1 MSLSKE
7 KLDAL
12 RIDRDI
18 NEHRGRRW
26 SLPAVF
32 AILVV
37 MGGAASGFYAWNKQ
51 VTGKPVVVTAIVS
64 SPLLDNQ
71 STILNASGYVVAR
84 RKATVSAKVTGKI
97 TQVLVEEGMQVESGQ
112 VLARLDDSILQA
124 RLALA
129 RSQLKAAEERL
140 AEIRVRLKQA
150 ERDLVRKHSLE
161 KDKLVSAA
169 ELDVAHSEREAQRA
183 RLTASEADVDV
194 AKRTVSL
201 RLQDLDDLVIRAPFA
216 GIVVSKDAQPGEMIS
231 PVSAGGGFTRTGIC
245 TIVDMDSREI
255 EVDVN
260 EAYINRV
267 YAGQPAEAE
276 LDAYSGWMIPSR
288 VINIVPTADR
298 QRATVKVRLA
308 FDQLDPRILPDMGI
322 KVSFKEKQDNDTAQ
336 GPQAI
341 AVVPAAALHNDGTSY
356 VWLVRDGRIERR
368 AIRAGKQNNDM
379 VDVLAGLSPGERVIT
394 QAPDGLS
401 QGQQVKV
408 K

>member
-1 MSLSKE
+1 MALSKE

-12 RIDRDI
+12 RIDRNI
-18 NEHRGRRW
+18 SESRGRPW
-26 SLPAVF
+26 MLPV
-32 AILVV
+32 IVTVLVIV
-37 MGGAASGFYAWNKQ
+37 GGASGFYAWNKQ
-51 VTGKPVVVTAIVS
+51 STSTPVVATAIVA

-97 TQVLVEEGMQVESGQ
+97 TEVLVEEGMQVESGQ
-112 VLARLDDSILQA
+112 VLARLDDSIVQA

-129 RSQLKAAEERL
+129 QSQLKAAKDRL
-140 AEIRVRLKQA
+140 TEIHVRLKQA
-150 ERDLVRKHSLE
+150 ERDLVRKHALE

-169 ELDVAHSEREAQRA
+169 ELDVANSELDAQRA
-183 RLTASEADVDV
+183 RLSANEAEVEV

-276 LDAYSGWMIPSR
+276 LDAYSRWLIPSR

-298 QRATVKVRLA
+298 QRATVRVRLA
-308 FDQLDPRILPDMGI
+308 FEELDARILPDMGI
-322 KVSFKEKQDNDTAQ
+322 KVSFKEKQQVEAIP

-356 VWLVRDGRIERR
+356 VWIVRDGRIERR
-368 AIRAGKQNNDM
+368 AIRAGQQSNG
-379 VDVLAGLSPGERVIT
+379 VVEVLAGLAPGEQVIT

-401 QGQQVKV
+401 QGQQVKI